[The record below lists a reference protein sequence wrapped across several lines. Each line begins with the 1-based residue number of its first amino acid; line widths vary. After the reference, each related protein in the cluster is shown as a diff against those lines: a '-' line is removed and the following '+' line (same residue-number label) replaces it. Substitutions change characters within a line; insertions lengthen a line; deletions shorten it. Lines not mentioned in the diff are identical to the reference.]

1 MHFDR
6 GDGKFKAVS
15 NLFIGQPLGDQRQH
29 FFLSGGELPIAAF

>member
-15 NLFIGQPLGDQRQH
+15 NLFIGQPLGDQRQD
-29 FFLSGGELPIAAF
+29 FLLSIGELSVAAL